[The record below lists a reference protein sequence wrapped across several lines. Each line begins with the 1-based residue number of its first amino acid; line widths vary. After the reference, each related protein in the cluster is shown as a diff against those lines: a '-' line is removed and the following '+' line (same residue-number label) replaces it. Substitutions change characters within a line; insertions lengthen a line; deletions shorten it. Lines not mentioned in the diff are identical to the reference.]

1 MRNDKRNNL
10 PMTKYLLI
18 SLLVLAAAIFFAAL
32 INIIFSIVYRT
43 GDASDRIIGMLEGI
57 IGAIATGLVLY
68 QLKASEKTEMHQND
82 IEEASFMLKYN
93 QTFIQDANMV
103 EVERLLEDQAY
114 YDTEKREIITPENR
128 QKFINYLVYLESM
141 APLILRGV
149 LSLEHIDNLMAYRY
163 FLAVDNAELQDKEL
177 RPFAEYYRGC
187 YKLYV
192 RWKKF
197 RKERGLENP
206 CENCRNQE
214 AMREL
219 DAWDAFEKYAAEQ
232 SGQNHRGEENR

>member
-1 MRNDKRNNL
+1 MRKHCKN
-10 PMTKYLLI
+10 PSMTKYFLI
-18 SLLVLAAAIFFAAL
+18 SLLVLATAILFAAL
-32 INIIFSIVYRT
+32 INIILSVIYGT
-43 GDASDRIIGMLEGI
+43 GDGCDPIIGMLEGI

-114 YDTEKREIITPENR
+114 YDEDKREIISPANR

-163 FLAVDNAELQDKEL
+163 FLAVDNVELQNKEL
-177 RPFAEYYRGC
+177 KPFAEYYRGC
-187 YKLYV
+187 FKLYRV
-192 RWKKF
+192 WKTF
-197 RKERGLENP
+197 RKERGLLNP
-206 CENCRNQE
+206 SDDCRNQE

-219 DAWDAFEKYAAEQ
+219 SEWAGFEKYAAEPDDLT
-232 SGQNHRGEENR
+232 RV